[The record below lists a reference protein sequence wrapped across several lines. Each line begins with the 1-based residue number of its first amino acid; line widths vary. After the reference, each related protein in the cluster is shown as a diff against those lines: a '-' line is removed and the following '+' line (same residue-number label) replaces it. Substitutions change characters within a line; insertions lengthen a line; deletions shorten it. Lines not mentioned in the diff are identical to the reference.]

1 MGAVTLEG
9 RLRSRLALLLAPTL
23 AALAV
28 AAVFVTSRALDA
40 VDNEH
45 ARALSAGIA
54 HAIEAE
60 VGEGDS
66 RAEAQR
72 EALSTIDVRVYRIA
86 IRDGPSVGAMAGELA
101 ALPPGSCH
109 TVRNSEGAWR
119 GCAVAA
125 GPEVIVAAVQ
135 VDAHARVVRELG
147 EWMAVAVGFVLM
159 VAFGASRLAIR
170 TPLAS
175 VRALATWARGVTR
188 GEDARPPRDETIE
201 LGDLADAFERLVS
214 ELTAALDRERA
225 QSAHIAHE
233 LRTPLTT
240 IIAELHAM
248 PSSSG
253 DAVARLREDAARLA
267 RVIDAILLL
276 SAPASHRATV
286 VVNVADLARR
296 LAPAGATVNAPDEAL
311 VEAEAELVELA
322 VQNLVENATKH
333 APGMAT
339 LTVQRE
345 ANSVRIAVV
354 DRGRGLDAD
363 GRRRMFDRFWRESET
378 GGGTGLGLA
387 LVRAVA
393 ERHGGIA
400 DARAPG
406 EGRGLDVGF
415 SMGPL
420 LAWHDTAAEPLS

>member
-1 MGAVTLEG
+1 MGAVTLE
-9 RLRSRLALLLAPTL
+9 RSLRSRLALLLAPTL
-23 AALAV
+23 AVLAI
-28 AAVFVTSRALDA
+28 AAVIVTSRALDA
-40 VDNEH
+40 VDDEH
-45 ARALSAGIA
+45 ARAISAGIA
-54 HAIEAE
+54 HAIDAE
-60 VGEGDS
+60 VAEGDP
-66 RAEAQR
+66 RADAER
-72 EALSTIDVRVYRIA
+72 EALSTIDVRVYRVSIHG
-86 IRDGPSVGAMAGELA
+86 GPSAGPMAGELVG
-101 ALPPGSCH
+101 LPAGACR
-109 TVRNSEGAWR
+109 TVRDSEGAWR
-119 GCAVAA
+119 GCGVAV
-125 GPEVIVAAVQ
+125 GPQVIVAAAR

-147 EWMAVAVGFVLM
+147 KWMAVAVGLVLA
-159 VAFGASRLAIR
+159 VAFAASRLAIR

-175 VRALATWARGVTR
+175 VRALAGWARGVTR
-188 GEDARPPRDETIE
+188 GEVARPPRDETIE
-201 LGDLADAFERLVS
+201 LGDLADAFERLVA

-240 IIAELHAM
+240 MIAELHAM
-248 PSSSG
+248 PSSPG

-276 SAPASHRATV
+276 SAPASRRAPV

-311 VEAEAELVELA
+311 VEAESELVELA
-322 VQNLVENATKH
+322 VQNLVENAAKH
-333 APGMAT
+333 APGTTT
-339 LTVQRE
+339 LTVERE
-345 ANSVRIAVV
+345 ANGVRIAVV
-354 DRGRGLDAD
+354 DRGRGLDAE

-393 ERHGGIA
+393 ERHGGTA

-420 LAWHDTAAEPLS
+420 LAWHDVPAEPLS